1 MTISEPAQ
9 PSGAAHFLRR
19 WLPWV
24 VAAAAV
30 LWLAFLADPHVRSW
44 LGESRPKAVKNFAR
58 EVSFY
63 GDWPALVVGALLVAG
78 VGIVVKRRC
87 TRTVCIM
94 IVAASLAGL
103 GANVLRA
110 TTGRTR
116 PFKTEQAW
124 HGPTISHSRNSFP
137 SAHTSSAMGF
147 FFALV
152 LLAPRIG
159 FALLPLA
166 FLVGWSRIYL
176 HQHHFSDVIGGLI
189 LGTAA
194 AIFTCRVLVPRWDAY
209 RSRKRA
215 LPAADDGVTAG
226 QTNSSRQQI

>member
-1 MTISEPAQ
+1 M
-9 PSGAAHFLRR
+9 
-19 WLPWV
+19 
-24 VAAAAV
+24 
-30 LWLAFLADPHVRSW
+30 
-44 LGESRPKAVKNFAR
+44 KNFAR

-63 GDWPALVVGALLVAG
+63 GDWPGLVVGALLVAG
-78 VGIVVKRRC
+78 VGVLVKRRC
-87 TRTVCIM
+87 TRAVCII

-124 HGPTISHSRNSFP
+124 HGPTIKHSRNSFP
-137 SAHTSSAMGF
+137 SAHTSSAAGF

-159 FALLPLA
+159 LALLPLA
-166 FLVGWSRIYL
+166 LLVGWSRIYL
-176 HQHHFSDVIGGLI
+176 NQHHFSDVVGGLV
-189 LGTAA
+189 LGAVA
-194 AIFTCRVLVPRWDAY
+194 AIFTVRVLAPRWDAY

-215 LPAADDGVTAG
+215 LAAADDPPVEQPT
-226 QTNSSRQQI
+226 SSRQQV

>member
-1 MTISEPAQ
+1 MTISEPAN

-19 WLPWV
+19 GLPWI

-30 LWLAFLADPHVRSW
+30 LWLAFLADPHVRGL
-44 LGESRPKAVKNFAR
+44 LGESKAVKNFAR

-63 GDWPALVVGALLVAG
+63 GDWPALVIGALLVAG
-78 VGIVVKRRC
+78 VGVLVKRRC

-116 PFKTEQAW
+116 PFKAEQGW
-124 HGPTISHSRNSFP
+124 HGPTIKHSRNSFP

-152 LLAPRIG
+152 LLAPRVG

-176 HQHHFSDVIGGLI
+176 NQHHFSDVVGGLI

-194 AIFTCRVLVPRWDAY
+194 AIFTGRVLAPRWDAY

-215 LPAADDGVTAG
+215 LPAADDVAAD
-226 QTNSSRQQI
+226 QTTNSRQQV